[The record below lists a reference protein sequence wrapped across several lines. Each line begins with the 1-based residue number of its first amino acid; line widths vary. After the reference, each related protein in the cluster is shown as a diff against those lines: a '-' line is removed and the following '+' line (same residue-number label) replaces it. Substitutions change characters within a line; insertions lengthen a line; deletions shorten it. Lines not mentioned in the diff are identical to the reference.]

1 MKNTQSWSWD
11 KSKVGAGEMG
21 SLPSRSFCPVILC
34 HAVLASPP
42 NNCHL
47 ETTGEPR
54 WAGQWQ
60 CPKQAETLYRVCA
73 CSLDVGL
80 GGRGGGKILLSGWDY
95 ISFSSLPIFFFFHFW
110 LCCTVSGVLVLWPEI
125 NLQGSPHCPILEV
138 ASDGNLNQIEVNMK
152 GNLLPYVMKR
162 PQVWVWWDLGSWAI
176 SSGVFVFHHQW
187 VLLCVGF
194 IVQQILP
201 NGNKTAMNISIFP
214 TRQLKL
220 WERGDTCC
228 QQWPQ
233 CPETDSY
240 WAILEQM
247 FAHDQSLGPE
257 VWNMMCSPQ
266 PRIYQS
272 LSWLSDIKEFT
283 KVVVNRFT

>member
-1 MKNTQSWSWD
+1 MTVST
-11 KSKVGAGEMG
+11 AGRDPLQGVCMQPGRRPWRQRWWE
-21 SLPSRSFCPVILC
+21 
-34 HAVLASPP
+34 SPP
-42 NNCHL
+42 FRVRLHL
-47 ETTGEPR
+47 VFFI
-54 WAGQWQ
+54 A
-60 CPKQAETLYRVCA
+60 L
-73 CSLDVGL
+73 
-80 GGRGGGKILLSGWDY
+80 
-95 ISFSSLPIFFFFHFW
+95 FFFFFHFW
-110 LCCTVSGVLVLWPEI
+110 LCCMVSGVLVLWPEI
-125 NLQGSPHCPILEV
+125 NLQGSPHCPILKV

-152 GNLLPYVMKR
+152 GNSLPYVMKR

-201 NGNKTAMNISIFP
+201 NGNKTAMNISTFP

-257 VWNMMCSPQ
+257 VWNIMCSPQ
-266 PRIYQS
+266 PRI
-272 LSWLSDIKEFT
+272 
-283 KVVVNRFT
+283 